1 VDKKR
6 TEYRSKSE
14 FTIGKGENG
23 DVVIGFNKGSYRNN
37 TIMVESP
44 KNVNIISKNTKL
56 VVAVVENFIRTNF
69 KEELLPF
76 DRVKQVGF
84 WRYLIVRESERTG
97 QSMVL
102 IVCKT
107 QGFDENLVK

>member
-1 VDKKR
+1 
-6 TEYRSKSE
+6 
-14 FTIGKGENG
+14 
-23 DVVIGFNKGSYRNN
+23 
-37 TIMVESP
+37 MVETP

-69 KEELLPF
+69 KDLLPF
-76 DRVKQVGF
+76 DRVAQVGF

-102 IVCKT
+102 VVCKT
-107 QGFDENLVK
+107 QGFDEAVVKEVK